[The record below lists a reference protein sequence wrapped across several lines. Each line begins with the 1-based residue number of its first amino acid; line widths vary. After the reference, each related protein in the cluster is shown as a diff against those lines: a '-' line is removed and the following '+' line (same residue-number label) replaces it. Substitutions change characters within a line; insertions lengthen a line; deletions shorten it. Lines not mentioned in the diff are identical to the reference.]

1 MFLVVGY
8 ISSDI
13 VLKKGKYAAWNLRQ
27 REKWHQKVRV
37 WVLLPTPWMCD
48 LCDVIHPFEC
58 CLAFPIETILS
69 TSQIIYVCWDRVM
82 SGWPWTCY
90 AAADD
95 PELCPLSVCWGYR
108 HVPPCPVY
116 IVLRTE
122 SRFTA
127 WSSGML
133 GKHSTNP
140 PTSPAFHW
148 VFIRLQMCV
157 YVSVYKINCHSKFYN
172 KDFHA

>member
-1 MFLVVGY
+1 MQPGIWDKERNGIRKYGFEFSFPLPDCV
-8 ISSDI
+8 ISVTSFI
-13 VLKKGKYAAWNLRQ
+13 LLNAA
-27 REKWHQKVRV
+27 
-37 WVLLPTPWMCD
+37 LLS
-48 LCDVIHPFEC
+48 LSRSF
-58 CLAFPIETILS
+58 LS

-82 SGWPWTCY
+82 SDWPWTCY

-148 VFIRLQMCV
+148 VFIGLQMCV